1 MSTSAHCVRPSSDC
15 SFATMRAYRAVRAP
29 HDDDAPRWNVAAG
42 AGLALLVA
50 SATGAPAA
58 ILWLGLPGGGSAARA
73 ACPATPSTRPTSS
86 CRAAGTS
93 PAPDRS
99 VSGRVPNSPSPE
111 AARPAAPEPTG
122 GGSAR
127 RSGGGSRAAGRAQ
140 RSSGRAP
147 EDPDLSNRAERKHHV
162 EVAATARAHPLV
174 GLQGGKRIGE
184 ILGPRAETH
193 TALAAGADDREP
205 GT

>member
-1 MSTSAHCVRPSSDC
+1 MRVDLCTLRATFVRLQLC
-15 SFATMRAYRAVRAP
+15 YQAYISFASQLTTMTRHA
-29 HDDDAPRWNVAAG
+29 WNVAAG
-42 AGLALLVA
+42 AGLASFVA

-58 ILWLGLPGGGSAARA
+58 IRWLELPGGGRK
-73 ACPATPSTRPTSS
+73 
-86 CRAAGTS
+86 
-93 PAPDRS
+93 
-99 VSGRVPNSPSPE
+99 
-111 AARPAAPEPTG
+111 AARPAAP
-122 GGSAR
+122 R
-127 RSGGGSRAAGRAQ
+127 GSRAAGRAQ

-184 ILGPRAETH
+184 IVGPSAETH